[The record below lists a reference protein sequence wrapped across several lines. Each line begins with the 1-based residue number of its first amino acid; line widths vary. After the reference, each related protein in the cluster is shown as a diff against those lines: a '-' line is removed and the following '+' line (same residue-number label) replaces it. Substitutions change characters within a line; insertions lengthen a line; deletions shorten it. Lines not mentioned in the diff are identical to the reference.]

1 MKVSS
6 LRKRDGPGFPV
17 WAQGLPTLKPD
28 WVLFLSSCL
37 SLGKS
42 LNLSELVSTTQK
54 VEGVLYSF
62 NQYKKEGVI

>member
-1 MKVSS
+1 MRVSS
-6 LRKRDGPGFPV
+6 LQKRDGHGSPV
-17 WAQGLPTLKPD
+17 WAQRLPTLMPD

-42 LNLSELVSTTQK
+42 LNLSKLVSTTQK

-62 NQYKKEGVI
+62 DQYKKEGVI